1 MRAPKARISARWAG
15 WRAGIVAVTALV
27 ALGALMVGASG
38 ASGGSDA
45 LKAKRGGGLI
55 DVGSNLYGGRV
66 PYVRPDGKVVDLK
79 VKRKALNKALR
90 KKLLRRAGISC
101 MNHPAT
107 IGEERVWYALD
118 DTLGGFYR
126 KRFTLRARRDNVEV
140 WVASPVARALPG
152 GTATGLDFLAGDCRN
167 GVRTT
172 ITDAQVNYLVVSEFD
187 DNMYPKE
194 SAAFSVPPDRDGS
207 RLHAGSAG
215 APLQGFTAD
224 PR

>member
-66 PYVRPDGKVVDLK
+66 PYVRPDGKVVNLK

-90 KKLLRRAGISC
+90 KKLLRRAGIKL

-107 IGEERVWYALD
+107 IGEERVWLALD
-118 DTLGGFYR
+118 DTLGATTGSASR
-126 KRFTLRARRDNVEV
+126 SGRGGTTSRSGLRARWSVS
-140 WVASPVARALPG
+140 SPVEPRRVSTSSPATAGMAFAR
-152 GTATGLDFLAGDCRN
+152 RS
-167 GVRTT
+167 RT
-172 ITDAQVNYLVVSEFD
+172 
-187 DNMYPKE
+187 
-194 SAAFSVPPDRDGS
+194 
-207 RLHAGSAG
+207 
-215 APLQGFTAD
+215 

>member
-1 MRAPKARISARWAG
+1 MSGRWAG
-15 WRAGIVAVTALV
+15 WRAGLVAVTALV

-55 DVGSNLYGGRV
+55 DVGSDLYGGRV

-90 KKLLRRAGISC
+90 KKLLRRAGIKL

-107 IGEERVWYALD
+107 IGEERIWLPSTTRSAS
-118 DTLGGFYR
+118 TGSASRSGRGGTTSR
-126 KRFTLRARRDNVEV
+126 SGLRARWRVPYPAEPRRV
-140 WVASPVARALPG
+140 STSSPATA
-152 GTATGLDFLAGDCRN
+152 GTAFARRS
-167 GVRTT
+167 RT
-172 ITDAQVNYLVVSEFD
+172 
-187 DNMYPKE
+187 
-194 SAAFSVPPDRDGS
+194 
-207 RLHAGSAG
+207 
-215 APLQGFTAD
+215 